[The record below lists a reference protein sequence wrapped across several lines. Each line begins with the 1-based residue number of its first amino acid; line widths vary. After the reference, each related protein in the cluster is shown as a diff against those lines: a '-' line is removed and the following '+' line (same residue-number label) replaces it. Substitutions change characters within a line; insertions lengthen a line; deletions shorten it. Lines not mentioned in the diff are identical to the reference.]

1 MTKKLPAWS
10 FSGLKS
16 FLGCGLKYY
25 HLKVAKTYSEP
36 PTEATLYGTEFHL
49 ACEEYVRD
57 GKPLP
62 GRFQYFKDTLDALIA
77 KPGEKVC
84 EKKLALNADLQPCDF
99 FAPDCWFRG
108 IADLLILNHDKGTAF
123 VVDYK
128 TGKNAKYADIKQLDL
143 LAGAIF
149 VHFPKVET
157 INSALLYVVS
167 QEMPRKIHH
176 RQHLPTYMGV
186 FDDQLDRL
194 EAAKENGVWNAN
206 PSGLC
211 GWCPVETCEH
221 WRPRRRG

>member
-25 HLKVAKTYSEP
+25 HLKVAKTYTEP

-62 GRFQYFKDTLDALIA
+62 GRFEYFKDTLDALIA

-128 TGKNAKYADIKQLDL
+128 TGKSSQYADKGQLELMALAVFAHYPHIKKVNAGLLFVVPKQLIPATYTVENIPEL
-143 LAGAIF
+143 WRKWLADYSKLEKA
-149 VHFPKVET
+149 HET
-157 INSALLYVVS
+157 
-167 QEMPRKIHH
+167 
-176 RQHLPTYMGV
+176 
-186 FDDQLDRL
+186 
-194 EAAKENGVWNAN
+194 GVWNAS

-211 GWCPVETCEH
+211 RRHCVVLDCPH
-221 WRPRRRG
+221 NGRN